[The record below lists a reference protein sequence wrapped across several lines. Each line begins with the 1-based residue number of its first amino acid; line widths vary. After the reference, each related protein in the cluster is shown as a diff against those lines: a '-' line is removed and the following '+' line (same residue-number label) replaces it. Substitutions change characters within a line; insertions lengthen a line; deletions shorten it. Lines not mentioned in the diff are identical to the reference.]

1 MNTGLTLDLLIN
13 NYGFE
18 TVLKLHRMI
27 IFLIL
32 WTHETFWCFFSNFTT
47 HFFSN
52 HLRLL
57 YLDSISSTSSFI
69 WSVIFWNYVF
79 ATRFVFPFNS
89 NGRVNRSRSFELK
102 VTPPPIVRLSDPDTP
117 TCFFLPS
124 SAVVVSFCVPI
135 VPAVVFTLL
144 FASLCG
150 RASPLALFS
159 REWLFVCAPSARCLH
174 GLRPTVSVRIDWIVD
189 SPHYPLIGVKDGS
202 LCANVHQRT
211 VKRTA
216 AGARMTFPFDRHVSC
231 SDGTP
236 SKRNSLLL
244 FFLMK
249 GT

>member
-102 VTPPPIVRLSDPDTP
+102 VTPPPHRSSLGLGHADV
-117 TCFFLPS
+117 FFF
-124 SAVVVSFCVPI
+124 AVVRCRRVVLRPHCSRRCFYSSLCFTVWTRLASRSLFARVAFCV
-135 VPAVVFTLL
+135 
-144 FASLCG
+144 C
-150 RASPLALFS
+150 ALGALPPWAAADGE
-159 REWLFVCAPSARCLH
+159 RPYWLDCR
-174 GLRPTVSVRIDWIVD
+174 
-189 SPHYPLIGVKDGS
+189 
-202 LCANVHQRT
+202 
-211 VKRTA
+211 
-216 AGARMTFPFDRHVSC
+216 
-231 SDGTP
+231 
-236 SKRNSLLL
+236 
-244 FFLMK
+244 
-249 GT
+249 